1 MKKYI
6 SLALSTILTQAL
18 AVDCTTE
25 TTEIKQGETCTISL
39 NQKLEIS
46 GAKLNN
52 QGTLVFENYSSLS
65 FKAMPLIGGSISSN
79 SITGESQRGKILI
92 NGYSTKINAENSNL
106 SILNQDINFSSGK
119 GLTIIAN
126 TLTLGDTGKET
137 VLSSQ
142 SSAELILSVSS
153 TEFKNAKIQNLKIT
167 SDKLTTLT
175 ANQLTLDNVSLTST
189 QDLSLNSL
197 QANSATVP
205 ASQTSQATLT
215 LTKESYIKG
224 KKFTISG
231 DYKVSGGGNVTFGG
245 ESVEVGK
252 ATADTSVLSQSV
264 QSVTSFI
271 GSNSQ
276 EEEGKKTS
284 IGFYGTNDGA
294 GVLFHQVSAEDV
306 TLQVIKDGDG
316 AVLGNVST
324 TLKDAIL
331 EGRDSRGQSQVL
343 VIENGNSTKTNQGVI
358 KVQASST
365 NAERATEHQ
374 STLSGAGIGIYGH
387 KIEIGKDTSSQNKT
401 GAPYILNLTTD
412 DNAGEIALGKEN
424 SQNQA
429 NAIDVQQ
436 EGNKDGEVSIE
447 GKNGS
452 NLKNGAK
459 HTLKL
464 GGNKLIFDGSVMLKN
479 LSIQT
484 QSKNDFLVI
493 EGKTSKSILNLESI
507 DLSVGML
514 DAKGEGKYQG
524 LFFTSQESDQRSIL
538 KATTDTSMKASEFVF
553 KNQNLELTQNKTLNL
568 YAYGAVDLPKDSQQA
583 IPESIGRFAFYDT
596 TFASSSAQGA
606 ESREDASSS
615 TTLKLYSGENGAKI
629 LSSGWVLKDMNLESL
644 KIQNGAKNGEKNGE
658 TKASLDLSD
667 RASNLTA
674 LGKVTLSAAD
684 FRYQQGG
691 EIVQGVGMDLF
702 VGDSTAVGNLVL
714 KSDQKSQ
721 TQSDEASEKFII
733 GGTLTL
739 DHSSINMNNKSRKTG
754 GQSTFD
760 IEIGSKKL
768 SEFKIGLIVEGGISA
783 LHANTAGQSTEIK
796 AETFDFQ
803 ASSKVHSKNGILKLT
818 SKNGLIEIKG
828 TTILEGTETAKASI
842 EANKQNGAMGV
853 DATTPMLAL
862 HDVEV
867 RGSAELKNNFA
878 FKNSNILAQGDGTNK
893 TFTIQK
899 GNGTKTG
906 ETIDGVDTLTLQS
919 AVIDVKNSSNG
930 AELQLNSGGKI
941 TSSGESELK
950 TAGLSIASQALQEG
964 GTQSSLIALEVLD
977 GTLKIT
983 ETTAKDKIG
992 TISLGHKNAS
1002 DTYEGGNLILLKNGE
1017 QKQEAYN
1024 ALKIQAPLTSYGDS
1038 SITASSF
1045 SVEVSSQDPVIS
1057 SVGGELKLIAK
1068 GTSAEVGMSAI
1079 AGEQNTPLKITS
1091 GEIKLVNGSLGF
1103 YTSKEK
1109 TADLTLG
1116 QITLGNIQAQGTL
1129 SSDSATKITSIGNST
1144 IKTSQNGL
1152 QLHHTEIASTGGTL
1166 QLVGLKGESTFGNIV
1181 LNNGGLI
1188 ALAGGDSK
1196 DTQESIK
1203 LGSGKTITMISSSPY
1218 VSPSAPLGGG
1228 GFGQIQAKS
1237 VSFEGNST
1245 ESQKLINLVIK
1256 PEKLASGVELF
1267 SLREG
1272 DLVLIKTSEGIT
1284 KNTTTTLVE
1293 ASNSQNGIKIDLTDI
1308 SLDYGGYKSLQ
1319 LTPKLEEDESK
1330 SKVLSLLL
1338 GVSVVQNNIS
1348 ELLESVQDPT
1358 KRKELEATLAQ
1369 GRLEEIADSILTS
1382 SNHPLKV
1389 GIAENIAQGNT
1400 QIVSEVLYYA
1410 DDGFDALAHLASTTY
1425 NIYEQMSSLSFGSL
1439 QNRMARI
1446 KNPYAPQEE
1455 LATLLREASKY
1466 AYASDDD
1473 GIILDVAEEKRL
1485 DKGGIWASYDGAMR
1499 SGRSVSSSV
1508 NGLSAGYDGVIDDHV
1523 LLGGF
1528 VSYLYGGYNGEHIQN
1543 SSHNIHLGL
1552 YSRMYFGGHE
1562 IDLVLSQMIGINSS
1576 TLNVGY
1582 GTFPAM
1588 FNGEFGFNWY
1598 ATSFQARYGYAF
1610 ALGEEESPYYLKPVF
1625 GIDTAFILNDQTQTN
1640 ATASI
1645 GITKRENVRFDLI
1658 AGLELRKYFNAESY
1672 VFVLPMVQAGIINL
1686 GNQIQVGFVGSRALA
1701 YDFDQKQDINVGI
1714 YAGGQGSVAQNL
1726 AISGGMG
1733 IKMGVKNTDVI
1744 TSWNVGLKY
1753 KF

>member
-25 TTEIKQGETCTISL
+25 IKQGETCTISL
-39 NQKLEIS
+39 NQNLEIS
-46 GAKLNN
+46 GATLNN

-65 FKAMPLIGGSISSN
+65 FKAMPLDRGIISSN
-79 SITGESQRGKILI
+79 SITGENQRGKILI
-92 NGYSTKINAENSNL
+92 NGYNTKINVESGSL
-106 SILNQDINFSSGK
+106 SILNQDINFASGK
-119 GLTIIAN
+119 GLTIATN

-167 SDKLTTLT
+167 SDKLETLT
-175 ANQLTLDNVSLTST
+175 INQLTLDNISLTST
-189 QDLSLNSL
+189 QNLSLNSL
-197 QANSATVP
+197 QAGSSVVS

-252 ATADTSVLSQSV
+252 TSVSSSV
-264 QSVTSFI
+264 MTQPQQSVTSFI
-271 GSNSQ
+271 GSNSK

-306 TLQVIKDGDG
+306 ILQVIKDGDG
-316 AVLGNVST
+316 AVLGNTST
-324 TLKDAIL
+324 TLKDATL
-331 EGRDSRGQSQVL
+331 EGRDSQGQSQVL

-553 KNQNLELTQNKTLNL
+553 KNQNLELAQNKTLNL

-644 KIQNGAKNGEKNGE
+644 KIQNGAKNGE

-739 DHSSINMNNKSRKTG
+739 DHSSINMNNKSRKVN

-760 IEIGSKKL
+760 IEIGGNKL

-803 ASSKVHSKNGILKLT
+803 ASSKVHSKNGILKLV

-842 EANKQNGAMGV
+842 EANKQNGVMGV
-853 DATTPMLAL
+853 DATTPMLTL

-878 FKNSNILAQGDGTNK
+878 FKNSNILAQGDGINK

-899 GNGTKTG
+899 GDGAKTG
-906 ETIDGVDTLTLQS
+906 GAINGVDTLTLQS

-950 TAGLSIASQALQEG
+950 TAGLSIASQTLQEG

-1057 SVGGELKLIAK
+1057 SIGGELKLIAK
-1068 GTSAEVGMSAI
+1068 GDSAGAGISAA

-1103 YTSKEK
+1103 YTSKAK
-1109 TADLTLG
+1109 TTDLTLG

-1129 SSDSATKITSIGNST
+1129 SLDSATKITSIGNST
-1144 IKTSQNGL
+1144 IQASQGGL
-1152 QLHHTEIASTGGTL
+1152 HLQDTEITSTGGTL
-1166 QLVGLKGESTFGNIV
+1166 QLVGLKGDSKFGNIV

-1196 DTQESIK
+1196 DAQESIK

-1284 KNTTTTLVE
+1284 KNTTTTSVE

-1358 KRKELEATLAQ
+1358 KRKELEATLTQ

-1425 NIYEQMSSLSFGSL
+1425 NIYEQMSSLSFGAL

-1473 GIILDVAEEKRL
+1473 RIILDIAEEKRL

-1508 NGLSAGYDGVIDDHV
+1508 NGLSAGYDGVIGDHV

-1552 YSRMYFGGHE
+1552 YSRMYFGGNE

-1640 ATASI
+1640 ALASI
-1645 GITKRENVRFDLI
+1645 GITKRENVRFDLM

-1672 VFVLPMVQAGIINL
+1672 VFVLPMVQAGIINV

>member
-1 MKKYI
+1 MKKYV

-18 AVDCTTE
+18 AVDC

-46 GAKLNN
+46 GTKLNN
-52 QGTLVFENYSSLS
+52 QGTLIFENYSSLS
-65 FKAMPLIGGSISSN
+65 FKVMPLNVGLISSN
-79 SITGESQRGKILI
+79 SITGEDQRGKILI
-92 NGYSTKINAENSNL
+92 NGYSSKINAENSNL

-119 GLTIIAN
+119 GLTITTN

-142 SSAELILSVSS
+142 SSAELILSVSM

-175 ANQLTLDNVSLTST
+175 ANQLTLDNISLTST
-189 QDLSLNSL
+189 QNLSLNSL
-197 QANSATVP
+197 QANSAEAQ
-205 ASQTSQATLT
+205 ASKTSQATLT

-252 ATADTSVLSQSV
+252 AVTDSSVVSHSEQNT
-264 QSVTSFI
+264 TSFI
-271 GSNSQ
+271 GTNSQ

-284 IGFYGTNDGA
+284 IGFYGTTDGA

-316 AVLGNVST
+316 AVLGNTST
-324 TLKDAIL
+324 TLKDATL

-343 VIENGNSTKTNQGVI
+343 VIENGNSTKTTQGVI

-365 NAERATEHQ
+365 NAERTTEHQ

-387 KIEIGKDTSSQNKT
+387 KVEIGEDSPSQNKT

-412 DNAGEIALGKEN
+412 NNAGEITLGKEN
-424 SQNQA
+424 SQNQTNVA
-429 NAIDVQQ
+429 SVRQ
-436 EGNKDGEVSIE
+436 ENKDGEVSIE
-447 GKNGS
+447 GKNGTG
-452 NLKNGAK
+452 LKNGAK

-464 GGNKLIFDGSVMLKN
+464 GGNKLIFDGSVTLKN

-493 EGKTSKSILNLESI
+493 EGKTSKSVLNLESI
-507 DLSVGML
+507 DLSAGML
-514 DAKGEGKYQG
+514 DVKGEGKYQG
-524 LFFTSQESDQRSIL
+524 LFFTSQESDQKSML

-568 YAYGAVDLPKDSQQA
+568 YAYGAVDLPKDNQQA

-596 TFASSSAQGA
+596 TFASGDTQSTENRKDTSSN
-606 ESREDASSS
+606 

-644 KIQNGAKNGEKNGE
+644 KIQNSAKNGRENGG

-684 FRYQQGG
+684 FRYQQGE

-721 TQSDEASEKFII
+721 TQSDATSEKFII

-739 DHSSINMNNKSRKTG
+739 DHSSINMNNKSRKAD

-760 IEIGSKKL
+760 IEIGGKKL

-818 SKNGLIEIKG
+818 SKDGLIEIRG
-828 TTILEGTETAKASI
+828 TTILEGTDIAKASI
-842 EANKQNGAMGV
+842 EANKQNEAMGV
-853 DATTPMLAL
+853 DATTPMLTL

-867 RGSAELKNNFA
+867 RGSAELKGNFA

-899 GNGTKTG
+899 GNGEKTG
-906 ETIDGVDTLTLQS
+906 EAINGVDTLTLQN
-919 AVIDVKNSSNG
+919 AVIDIKNSSNG
-930 AELQLNSGGKI
+930 AELQLNNGGKI
-941 TSSGESELK
+941 ASSGESELK
-950 TAGLSIASQALQEG
+950 TAGLSIASQAPQEG
-964 GTQSSLIALEVLD
+964 ETQSSLIALEVLD

-983 ETTAKDKIG
+983 ETTAKNAIG
-992 TISLGHKNAS
+992 AISLGHKNTS
-1002 DTYEGGNLILLKNGE
+1002 DAYEGGNLVLLKSNE
-1017 QKQEAYN
+1017 KTKQETYN
-1024 ALKIQAPLTSYGDS
+1024 TLKIKAPLTSYGDS
-1038 SITASSF
+1038 SIAASSF
-1045 SVEVSSQDPVIS
+1045 SVEASSQDPVIS
-1057 SVGGELKLIAK
+1057 SIGGELKLIAK
-1068 GTSAEVGMSAI
+1068 GDSAEAGISAA

-1103 YTSKEK
+1103 YTSKAK
-1109 TADLTLG
+1109 TTDLALG
-1116 QITLGNIQAQGTL
+1116 QITLGNIQAQDTL

-1152 QLHHTEIASTGGTL
+1152 QLHNTEIASTGGTL
-1166 QLVGLKGESTFGNIV
+1166 QLVGLKEDSTFGNIV

-1196 DTQESIK
+1196 DAQESIK
-1203 LGSGKTITMISSSPY
+1203 LGLGKTITMISSSPY

-1272 DLVLIKTSEGIT
+1272 DLVLIKTSEGII
-1284 KNTTTTLVE
+1284 KNATTTSAE
-1293 ASNSQNGIKIDLTDI
+1293 NSSPQNGTKIDLTDI

-1319 LTPKLEEDESK
+1319 LTPKLEEDEGK

-1358 KRKELEATLAQ
+1358 KRKELEATLTQ

-1425 NIYEQMSSLSFGSL
+1425 NIYEQISSLSFGSL

-1455 LATLLREASKY
+1455 LATLLKEASKY

-1473 GIILDVAEEKRL
+1473 GIILDAVEEKRL

-1552 YSRMYFGGHE
+1552 YSRMYFGGNE

-1640 ATASI
+1640 ALASI
-1645 GITKRENVRFDLI
+1645 GITKRENVRFDLM

-1686 GNQIQVGFVGSRALA
+1686 GNQIQVGFVGSRALT